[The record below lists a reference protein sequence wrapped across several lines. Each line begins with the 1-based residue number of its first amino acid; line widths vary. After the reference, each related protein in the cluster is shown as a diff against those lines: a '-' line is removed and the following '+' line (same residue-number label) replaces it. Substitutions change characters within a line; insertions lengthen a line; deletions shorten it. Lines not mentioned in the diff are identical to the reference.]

1 MKKVFFYSLL
11 AVGLLTKLNA
21 QTYKLDSL
29 KQQLSIT
36 KVDSVKVQLLND
48 IAFGNININPIV
60 AKDDVLIAYEKAK
73 RISYNH
79 GIARSL
85 VVMGGVY
92 WGFGNYE
99 QALAHYLDAL
109 KEYQKLDDI
118 KGRSDCLNNIGE
130 VYKKLG
136 EYNNSLDYLKHSL
149 ALKEKITTDNVPA
162 LSYNNLGEVY
172 TLMGDYEKAL
182 ENYDIAIAA
191 AKKQNDKRV
200 LAYATDGY
208 GTLYLA
214 KKDYS
219 KAVPYF
225 NEAAILRKSMND
237 FRGLAYTYT
246 NLGRCYFNQSQ
257 LDSALYYY
265 KAGIS
270 ASKKSSAADVR
281 ANLYQ
286 LISKV
291 DSLKGDFKGA
301 YYHYMRHDQLKDS
314 IFNIEKST
322 QIARMQ
328 AEYENEILRK
338 ENETKE
344 AQVSERN
351 TLIIA
356 VIMLLIL
363 TLALANA
370 FYNQRTVQKKANKS
384 LSQKNEQIERQN
396 LEIQTQAIKLRDLN
410 DNLENL
416 NQNLE
421 AKIRSR
427 TEELQKSNK
436 ELADYAFIHAHELRA
451 PVANILGLVQ
461 LLRHAQMNPKD
472 HDMVEHLYS
481 ATEQL
486 DKVIQGIVNKEQQ
499 KNA

>member
-1 MKKVFFYSLL
+1 MRKLVLCSIIL
-11 AVGLLTKLNA
+11 VGLLSNSRA
-21 QTYKLDSL
+21 QNYELDSL
-29 KQQLSIT
+29 KQQLSLT
-36 KVDSVKVQLLND
+36 NTDSIEVQLLNE
-48 IAFGNININPIV
+48 IAFKNINVNPIV
-60 AKDDVLIAYEKAK
+60 AKDDVIVAYDKATK
-73 RISYNH
+73 IQYSQ

-85 VVMGGVY
+85 AVMGGVY

-109 KEYQKLDDI
+109 KEYQKLDDL

-136 EYNNSLDYLKHSL
+136 QYNNSLDYLKHAL
-149 ALKEKITTDNVPA
+149 TLKEKLHGDNVPA

-172 TLMGDYEKAL
+172 TLMGDFEKAK
-182 ENYDIAIAA
+182 EAYEIAIDA
-191 AKKQNDKRV
+191 AKEQKDTRV
-200 LAYATDGY
+200 LAYATDGF
-208 GTLYLA
+208 GALYLA
-214 KKDYS
+214 QKNYEQ
-219 KAVPYF
+219 AVPYF
-225 NEAAILRKSMND
+225 NKAIELRTEIND
-237 FRGLAYTYT
+237 YRGLAYTYT
-246 NLGRCYFNQSQ
+246 NLGKCFYNQSQ
-257 LDSALYYY
+257 LDSALHFYE
-265 KAGIS
+265 KGLTS
-270 ASKKSSAADVR
+270 SKKASAADVK
-281 ANLYQ
+281 ANLFY

-291 DSLKGDFKGA
+291 DSVKGDYEGA
-301 YYHYMRHDQLKDS
+301 YFNYYRHDQVKDS
-314 IFNIEKST
+314 IYTIEKSA

-338 ENETKE
+338 DNETKE

-384 LSQKNEQIERQN
+384 LSQKNEQIEKQN
-396 LEIQTQAIKLRDLN
+396 QEIQTQAIKLRDLN

-421 AKIRSR
+421 EKIRSR
-427 TEELQKSNK
+427 TKELEKTNK
-436 ELADYAFIHAHELRA
+436 ELAEYAFIHAHELRA

-461 LLRHAQMNPKD
+461 LLRHAEMDAKD
-472 HDMVEHLYS
+472 HDMVEHLYA

-499 KNA
+499 KDI